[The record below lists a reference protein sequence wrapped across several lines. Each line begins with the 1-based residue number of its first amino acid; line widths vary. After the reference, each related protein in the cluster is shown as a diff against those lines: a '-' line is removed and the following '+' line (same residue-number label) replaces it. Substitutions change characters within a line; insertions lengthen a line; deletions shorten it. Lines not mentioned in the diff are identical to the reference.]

1 MQWSFLCKVEGK
13 IPLNPPLEK
22 GDFLMRPFTSVDNQ
36 NLLIISV
43 LCHLSSACRGEDG
56 SSAFYPPLFPPSN
69 LPIPFSDLR
78 IPTSDFKV
86 LCHLSSACRGEDGSS
101 ALCFLSSVLRHLPS
115 AFYPPLFPP
124 SNLPIPFSDLR
135 IPTSDFKVLCLLFSF
150 VRNIDQSLILPS

>member
-1 MQWSFLCKVEGK
+1 MQWRFLCTVEGK

-36 NLLIISV
+36 NLLIISALCYLSSVCRGEDGSSAFYPPLFPPSNLSILFSDLRIPTSDFNV

-86 LCHLSSACRGEDGSS
+86 LCHL
-101 ALCFLSSVLRHLPS
+101 
-115 AFYPPLFPP
+115 
-124 SNLPIPFSDLR
+124 
-135 IPTSDFKVLCLLFSF
+135 FSF
-150 VRNIDQSLILPS
+150 VRKIDQSLILPS